1 MIEEF
6 IRNLIVT
13 YVPDNTIRAMV
24 QVIFISGCL
33 SIVLFLLSIGSFFM
47 NLSNLVN
54 RVFVPRKVEEAKG
67 PSLWAQ
73 FKSSKL
79 GSRILSKVS

>member
-13 YVPDNTIRAMV
+13 YVPDTIIRAMV

-54 RVFVPRKVEEAKG
+54 RVFVPKKVEEVKG
-67 PSLWAQ
+67 PSLWSQ

-79 GSRILSKVS
+79 GSKVLSKVS

>member
-6 IRNLIVT
+6 IRSLIVT
-13 YVPDNTIRAMV
+13 YVPDGLIRGMV
-24 QVIFISGCL
+24 QVIFICGCL
-33 SIVLFLLSIGSFFM
+33 AIVLILLSIGSFFV

-54 RVFVPRKVEEAKG
+54 RVFIPQKVEEAKG
-67 PSLWAQ
+67 PSLWSQ

-79 GSRILSKVS
+79 GSKVLSKVS

>member
-13 YVPDNTIRAMV
+13 YVPDTIIRAMV

-33 SIVLFLLSIGSFFM
+33 SVVLFLLSIGSFFM
-47 NLSNLVN
+47 NLANLVN
-54 RVFVPRKVEEAKG
+54 RIFSPKKVEEIKG
-67 PSLWAQ
+67 PSLWSQ
-73 FKSSKL
+73 FKSSKM
-79 GSRILSKVS
+79 GSKVLSKVS